1 MTEISSNEAIISTIA
16 EKIVKR
22 GLEVPAIFFL
32 ETMKPMNFIG
42 AQFLNFFGPFLEML
56 FPGEKYYEFTEA
68 MEKRENVEKL
78 LLEIE
83 RLSGEKKTYQE
94 KPQAK
99 EPGKGFF
106 QWRK

>member
-1 MTEISSNEAIISTIA
+1 LMEKYTDEAIISAVA
-16 EKIVKR
+16 EKVVSR
-22 GLEVPAIFFL
+22 RLEVPAIFFL

-42 AQFLNFFGPFLEML
+42 AQFLNFFGPFLELL
-56 FPGEKYYEFTEA
+56 FPGEKYYRFTEA

-78 LLEIE
+78 LIEIE
-83 RLSGEKKTYQE
+83 RLSGEKKTPRE

-99 EPGKGFF
+99 ESGKGFF